1 MQVLIAKSI
10 PQWRK
15 SAPIKNPNKRRRE
28 KNMKTLTKILAGAA
42 VMAMTAGGAMAQDKL
57 RIQTHFN
64 AESTPGQL
72 IQKFMEQ
79 VQAMSGLEIQMHW
92 SSEVVAQNEVM
103 GAASQGILDCDM
115 GGITGNVGKDP
126 GWQLAG
132 DIMGGYDT
140 PYQFL
145 TWFYHE
151 GGREV
156 VQEHLYDPQ
165 DMHVVGFWLQG
176 HESLS
181 STAPLAGFAD
191 LENWKF
197 RSPPG
202 LETEIFS
209 SFGAKPVVM
218 DFGEVPNALR
228 TGIVDGA
235 DASTL
240 NTNHYALSLFDIA
253 THATFP
259 GFHSMPSEQLSCN
272 KRAWAALSDASRIA
286 IELALQ
292 GIALDLALI
301 TAVRDG
307 EAAVELTAAGV
318 TLHDWSTEDRKAFR
332 EFAQSRWADWGAKSP
347 AAQAVLDSHLAYMKK
362 IGLVN

>member
-1 MQVLIAKSI
+1 MKSKSI
-10 PQWRK
+10 
-15 SAPIKNPNKRRRE
+15 
-28 KNMKTLTKILAGAA
+28 LTFATMAA
-42 VMAMTAGGAMAQDKL
+42 VGAFVAGSALAADNKL

-64 AESTPGQL
+64 APSTPGKL
-72 IQKFMEQ
+72 IQKFIAD
-79 VQAMSGLEIQMHW
+79 VQEMSGGSLEIQMHY

-115 GGITGNVGKDP
+115 GGITGNVGKDA

-156 VQEHLYDPQ
+156 VQEHLYGPQ
-165 DMHVVGFWLQG
+165 DMHVIGFWLQG

-181 STAPLAGFAD
+181 STGPLAGFDD
-191 LENWKF
+191 LKDWKF

-240 NTNHYALSLFDIA
+240 NTNHYALGLFDVA

-272 KRAWAALSDASRIA
+272 QKAWDKLSAGEQKA
-286 IELALQ
+286 MELALK

-307 EAAVELTAAGV
+307 EAAVDLTNQGV
-318 TLHDWSTEDRKAFR
+318 TLHDWSVEDRKAFR
-332 EFAQSRWADWGAKSP
+332 EFAQGRWADWGAKSP
-347 AAQAVLDSHLAYMKK
+347 AAQAVLDSHVAYMKK
-362 IGLVN
+362 IGLVE

>member
-1 MQVLIAKSI
+1 MKSLSRVLVGAT
-10 PQWRK
+10 
-15 SAPIKNPNKRRRE
+15 A
-28 KNMKTLTKILAGAA
+28 LAICAGPALAA
-42 VMAMTAGGAMAQDKL
+42 DYKL
-57 RIQTHFN
+57 RIQTHFS

-72 IQKFMEQ
+72 IGRFIDE
-79 VQAMSGLEIQMHW
+79 VQTMSDGALEIQMHY

-115 GGITGNVGKDP
+115 GGITGNVGKDA

-145 TWFYHE
+145 AWLDHG

-165 DMHVVGFWLQG
+165 GMHLVGFWLQG

-181 STAPLAGFAD
+181 STRPLAGFAD
-191 LENWKF
+191 LEDWKF

-202 LETEIFS
+202 LETEIFA

-240 NTNHYALSLFDIA
+240 NTNNSLGLFDVA
-253 THATFP
+253 SHVTFP

-272 KRAWAALSDASRIA
+272 QAAWDKLPESIQTM
-286 IELALQ
+286 IEVSLK
-292 GIALDLALI
+292 GIALDLALLTEI
-301 TAVRDG
+301 RDQQTAR
-307 EAAVELTAAGV
+307 EIAANGV
-318 TLHDWSTEDRKAFR
+318 TIHDWSTEDRKAFR
-332 EFAQSRWADWGAKSP
+332 EFAQSRWADWGTKTP
-347 AAQAVLDSHLAYMKK
+347 AAQAVMESHVNFMTD
-362 IGLVN
+362 IGLID

>member
-1 MQVLIAKSI
+1 MKISNRFLACTAALAVLTGTSF
-10 PQWRK
+10 
-15 SAPIKNPNKRRRE
+15 
-28 KNMKTLTKILAGAA
+28 AA
-42 VMAMTAGGAMAQDKL
+42 DYKL

-72 IQKFMEQ
+72 IGRFIDE
-79 VQAMSGLEIQMHW
+79 VQTMSDGALEIQIHY
-92 SSEVVAQNEVM
+92 SSEVVAQTEVM

-115 GGITGNVGKDP
+115 GGITGNVGKDA

-140 PYQFL
+140 PYQYL
-145 TWFYHE
+145 AWLEHG

-156 VQEHLYDPQ
+156 VQSQLYDAQ
-165 DMHVVGFWLQG
+165 GMHLVGFWLQG

-191 LENWKF
+191 LKDWKF

-240 NTNHYALSLFDIA
+240 NTNHYSLGLFDIA
-253 THATFP
+253 KHATYP

-272 KRAWAALSDASRIA
+272 KKAWDKLPASIQKM
-286 IELALQ
+286 IEVSLK
-292 GIALDLALI
+292 GIALDLALLTEI
-301 TAVRDG
+301 RDN
-307 EAAVELTAAGV
+307 EAAVELTEMGI
-318 TLHDWSTEDRKAFR
+318 TLHDWSTGDRKKFR
-332 EFAQSRWADWGAKSP
+332 EFAQGRWESWGEKTP
-347 AAQAVLDSHLAYMKK
+347 AAKAVLDSHVAFMKK
-362 IGLVN
+362 IGLIN

>member
-1 MQVLIAKSI
+1 MKSLS
-10 PQWRK
+10 RV
-15 SAPIKNPNKRRRE
+15 
-28 KNMKTLTKILAGAA
+28 LAGA
-42 VMAMTAGGAMAQDKL
+42 TALTICAAPAFAADYKL
-57 RIQTHFN
+57 RIQTHFS

-72 IQKFMEQ
+72 IGRFIDE
-79 VQAMSGLEIQMHW
+79 VQTMSDGALEIQMHY

-115 GGITGNVGKDP
+115 GGITGNVGKDA

-145 TWFYHE
+145 AWLDHG

-165 DMHVVGFWLQG
+165 GMHLVGFWLQG

-181 STAPLAGFAD
+181 STEPLAGFED
-191 LENWKF
+191 LQDWKF

-202 LETEIFS
+202 LETEIFA

-240 NTNHYALSLFDIA
+240 NTNNSLGLFDVA
-253 THATFP
+253 SHVTFP

-272 KRAWAALSDASRIA
+272 KAAWDGLPESIQTMIQVS
-286 IELALQ
+286 LK
-292 GIALDLALI
+292 GIALDLALLTEI
-301 TAVRDG
+301 RDQQTAR
-307 EAAVELTAAGV
+307 EIAANGV
-318 TLHDWSTEDRKAFR
+318 TIHDWSTEDRKTFR
-332 EFAQSRWADWGAKSP
+332 EFAQSRWEDWGNKTP
-347 AAQAVLDSHLAYMKK
+347 AAQAVMESHVNFMTD
-362 IGLVN
+362 IGLID

>member
-1 MQVLIAKSI
+1 M
-10 PQWRK
+10 R
-15 SAPIKNPNKRRRE
+15 
-28 KNMKTLTKILAGAA
+28 TLTRVLGCAAAIAVTSSGVLA
-42 VMAMTAGGAMAQDKL
+42 QEKL
-57 RIQTHFN
+57 RIQTHFG
-64 AESTPGQL
+64 AETTPGKL
-72 IQKFMEQ
+72 IQKFIGDVET
-79 VQAMSGLEIQMHW
+79 MSGGSLEIQMHY

-103 GAASQGILDCDM
+103 SAASQGILDCDM
-115 GGITGNVGKDP
+115 GGITGNVGKDA

-156 VQEHLYDPQ
+156 VQAHLYDPQ
-165 DMHVVGFWLQG
+165 DMHVIGFWLQG

-181 STAPLAGFAD
+181 STAPLAGFDD
-191 LENWKF
+191 LKDWKF

-240 NTNHYALSLFDIA
+240 NTNVALGLFDVA
-253 THATFP
+253 SHATFP
-259 GFHSMPSEQLSCN
+259 GFHSMPAEQLSCN
-272 KRAWAALSDASRIA
+272 RNAWARLSAGEQKA
-286 IELALQ
+286 IELALK
-292 GIALDLALI
+292 GIALDLALT

-307 EAAVELTAAGV
+307 EAAVFLTEQGV